1 MSKTNEQKRAIF
13 QKITLLMGLASG
25 VLVVLLELH
34 MFSKA
39 IELWVDHFLTLA
51 IVVLAVGLAGSFYYK
66 QPNKNKEKP

>member
-1 MSKTNEQKRAIF
+1 
-13 QKITLLMGLASG
+13 MGLVSG